1 MMPSAAVLMDIDQL
15 NRRIIEVQEK
25 LFDAEMLITRVAI
38 DLLNS
43 CGGKINLNIEIPY
56 FNMATGYRTFITETF
71 YFDDDMNRLAI
82 AESSGIVAAWDEI
95 DIQSKELIVNEAYM
109 KLTSDR
115 IYNKLSAKED
125 IN

>member
-1 MMPSAAVLMDIDQL
+1 MDIDQL

-25 LFDAEMLITRVAI
+25 LFDAEILISRLAI

-43 CGGKINLNIEIPY
+43 CGGKISLNLEIP
-56 FNMATGYRTFITETF
+56 FFSMTSGYRTFMTETF
-71 YFDDDMNRLAI
+71 FFDEDMNRIAL

-95 DIQSKELIVNEAYM
+95 DIQSKELIVSEVYM

-125 IN
+125 AH